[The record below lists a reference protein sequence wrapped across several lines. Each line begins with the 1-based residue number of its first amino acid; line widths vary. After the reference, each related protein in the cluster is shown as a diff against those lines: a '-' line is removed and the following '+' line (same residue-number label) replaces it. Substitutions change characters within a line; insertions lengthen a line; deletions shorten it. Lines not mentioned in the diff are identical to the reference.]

1 MSASRRPAALALA
14 AVVLLTGCGSGTQV
28 RGFLEDT
35 YRQTSSDGD
44 TATYS
49 SADPVGTTTAAIAD
63 AVPPAE
69 RQADGGNE
77 YLRYSDDIVIVS
89 PATDGA
95 TVRVEDLDGR
105 YRGGFFAFLGPGF
118 RPGSPAGA
126 GGDGGPGDG
135 K

>member
-1 MSASRRPAALALA
+1 M
-14 AVVLLTGCGSGTQV
+14 TGCGSGGDV
-28 RGFLEDT
+28 RGFLQDT
-35 YRQTSSDGD
+35 YRLTDSDGD
-44 TATYS
+44 TSVYS
-49 SADPVGTTTAAIAD
+49 SPDPVGTTTAAIVD

-89 PATDGA
+89 AAASGS

-118 RPGSPAGA
+118 RPGSPVGS
-126 GGDGGPGDG
+126 GGGGGPGDG

>member
-1 MSASRRPAALALA
+1 MKPLHRLLA
-14 AVVLLTGCGSGTQV
+14 VLLATAVLVAGCGSGT
-28 RGFLEDT
+28 RIRDFLDDT
-35 YRQTSSDGD
+35 YQRTEIVGD
-44 TATYS
+44 AAVYAS
-49 SADPVGTTTAAIAD
+49 PDPVGTTTAAIAD

-69 RQADGGNE
+69 RQADGDNE

-89 PATDGA
+89 AAAGGS

-118 RPGSPAGA
+118 RPGSPVGT
-126 GGDGGPGDG
+126 GGSGGPGFG

>member
-1 MSASRRPAALALA
+1 MSAPRRLAALALT
-14 AVVLLTGCGSGTQV
+14 AVVLLTGCGNGGDV
-28 RGFLEDT
+28 RGFLQDT
-35 YRQTSSDGD
+35 YRLTDSDGD
-44 TATYS
+44 TSVYS
-49 SADPVGTTTAAIAD
+49 SPDPVGTTTTAIVD

-89 PATDGA
+89 AATSGS

-118 RPGSPAGA
+118 RPGSPVGS
-126 GGDGGPGDG
+126 GGGGGPGDG

>member
-1 MSASRRPAALALA
+1 MSTTRRIAAFLVA
-14 AVVLLTGCGSGTQV
+14 AVLLAGCGSGSNV
-28 RGFLEDT
+28 RDFLEDT
-35 YRQTSSDGD
+35 YRLTDSDGD
-44 TATYS
+44 FATYAS
-49 SADPVGTTTAAIAD
+49 PDPVGTTTAAIAD

-89 PATDGA
+89 AAAGGS
-95 TVRVEDLDGR
+95 TVVVEDLDRR

-118 RPGSPAGA
+118 RPGSPASA